1 MHPIYYYVYR
11 LLGFNRFFINPKYS
25 NMKKASSGKTSQKA
39 TAAPDTLGIDLQE
52 LKKAELIVKSLNHK
66 LRLAILK
73 LLSDNPKMPV
83 TAIYGKLKMEQS
95 VASQH
100 LGILR
105 NAGIVTG
112 ERQGQSIYYSANI
125 ARVTEIT
132 KLASKLI
139 G

>member
-1 MHPIYYYVYR
+1 
-11 LLGFNRFFINPKYS
+11 
-25 NMKKASSGKTSQKA
+25 MKKASSAKTSPKTTPQKTSA
-39 TAAPDTLGIDLQE
+39 IPDSLGINLDE
-52 LKKAELIVKSLNHK
+52 LKKVELIVKSLNHK
-66 LRLAILK
+66 LRLAIIK
-73 LLSDNPKMPV
+73 LLTDSPNMQV

-112 ERQGQSIYYSANI
+112 ERNGQSIYYSVNPARI
-125 ARVTEIT
+125 AEIT
-132 KLASKLI
+132 KFANKLI